1 MVKHRGPLVKI
12 KRPWIQAFFEG
23 KLLFQKNVHS
33 ARFGLKSLM
42 TAADAV
48 GLSHISELLTLSN
61 LCVLIRLSLPSS
73 VVLL

>member
-1 MVKHRGPLVKI
+1 
-12 KRPWIQAFFEG
+12 
-23 KLLFQKNVHS
+23 
-33 ARFGLKSLM
+33 M